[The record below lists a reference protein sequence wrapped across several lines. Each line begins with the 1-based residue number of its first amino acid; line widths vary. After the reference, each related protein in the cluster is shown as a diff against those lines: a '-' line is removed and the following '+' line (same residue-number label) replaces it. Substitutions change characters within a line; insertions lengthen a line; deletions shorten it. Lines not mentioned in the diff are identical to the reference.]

1 MSDDEPQNLA
11 SNDTIMAEATRWFGR
26 MRGPEAEQ
34 HKAEFERWL
43 ARGALH
49 RSFYNRAGEIYAMG
63 KFLKDEQEQ
72 NAGQS
77 GEWDAETNGVDRATG
92 ENRPGARVR
101 RGVLVSLILV
111 VAITIGFAAL
121 SSRTITDNSPEY
133 AQTGTTSSS
142 FRLVTKTGQVLSQRL
157 ADGSRVTLNADTS
170 LLVYYD
176 DAQRTLRLERGTSR
190 FEVAHEKRPFVVLA
204 GDGRIT
210 ARGTIFEVG
219 LRRDRHVTVRLL
231 QGKIDVA
238 APGPAGKNGAVRHL
252 NAGESLSYPAATP
265 VTMRVPVAM
274 AEARTAV
281 DAQPSDVDDAY
292 EEFDGAALAT
302 VVDLANRRG
311 ARAIRLAS
319 SDLDGLKVSG
329 RFRLNDPEKL
339 ARKVALL
346 FNLEVGTGPE
356 NEIILRSP

>member
-11 SNDTIMAEATRWFGR
+11 SSETIMAEATLWFGR

-34 HKAEFERWL
+34 HRTEFERWL

-63 KFLKDEQEQ
+63 KFLKDEQELGAEQ
-72 NAGQS
+72 
-77 GEWDAETNGVDRATG
+77 GEVSDGETDGVDHTTG
-92 ENRPGARVR
+92 GNRPGSRVR
-101 RGVLVSLILV
+101 RGVLVSLVLV
-111 VAITIGFAAL
+111 AAITIGYMAL
-121 SSRTITDNSPEY
+121 GSRTIPDNSPDY
-133 AQTGTTSSS
+133 AQTGTTDAS
-142 FRLVTKTGQVLSQRL
+142 FRLVTKAGQVLTQRL

-170 LLVYYD
+170 LLVDYD

-219 LRRDRHVTVRLL
+219 LRSDRHVTVRLL

-238 APGPAGKNGAVRHL
+238 APGPAGRSDAVRHL

-265 VTMRVPVAM
+265 VTMRMPVAP
-274 AEARTAV
+274 AESETSL
-281 DAQPSDVDDAY
+281 DAKPSDVDDGY
-292 EEFDGAALAT
+292 QEFDGASLAT

-311 ARAIRLAS
+311 ARAVRLAS
-319 SDLDGLKVSG
+319 SDLAGLKVSG
-329 RFRLNDPEKL
+329 RFRLSDPEKL
-339 ARKVALL
+339 ARKIALL
-346 FNLEVGTGPE
+346 FNLEVETGPE
-356 NEIILRSP
+356 NAIILRRP